1 MLQFTPK
8 PSMPS
13 APRTGPWWV
22 CLPMGPSQGWGGGS
36 TFGTPWLH
44 YFPNTRDR
52 KYGKWKRR
60 QRDIISP
67 EQGLESGI
75 KSPAPRGSCENAA
88 VTAPGSPP
96 APLGALSGGIVP
108 AGPIWGLGTGPAP
121 GGPRGDGEAAAGTA
135 GPRGCWAV
143 TRAGIISAAGESGFF
158 GRTVAEAT
166 SGRDCGAFFMRQE
179 AFLCAG
185 SGGAHAKSPDSPR
198 WSPPPSSEDTGHPR
212 CYRPQS
218 GAWGRIR
225 PGTAVLKDGGCRQL
239 TPGVRIQPGA
249 GPTAHPFPSTPLL
262 LFL

>member
-44 YFPNTRDR
+44 YFPNTRDG

-158 GRTVAEAT
+158 GRAVAEAT
-166 SGRDCGAFFMRQE
+166 SGQGLWGIFHATRGLSVHGERGGPRQVT
-179 AFLCAG
+179 
-185 SGGAHAKSPDSPR
+185 R
-198 WSPPPSSEDTGHPR
+198 
-212 CYRPQS
+212 
-218 GAWGRIR
+218 
-225 PGTAVLKDGGCRQL
+225 
-239 TPGVRIQPGA
+239 
-249 GPTAHPFPSTPLL
+249 
-262 LFL
+262 

>member
-1 MLQFTPK
+1 
-8 PSMPS
+8 
-13 APRTGPWWV
+13 
-22 CLPMGPSQGWGGGS
+22 MGPSQGWGGGS

-44 YFPNTRDR
+44 YFPNTRDG

-158 GRTVAEAT
+158 GRAVAEAT
-166 SGRDCGAFFMRQE
+166 SGQGLLGHFSCDKRPFCARGAGGPTPSHPIAPAGPPRP
-179 AFLCAG
+179 APRTPDTRAVIGHRAGLGAG
-185 SGGAHAKSPDSPR
+185 SGLA
-198 WSPPPSSEDTGHPR
+198 PR
-212 CYRPQS
+212 C
-218 GAWGRIR
+218 
-225 PGTAVLKDGGCRQL
+225 
-239 TPGVRIQPGA
+239 
-249 GPTAHPFPSTPLL
+249 
-262 LFL
+262 